1 MIDIKKLTF
10 GGAFFMSK
18 YSSELKLQAV
28 VCILNEGCTLSCF
41 AVPLSVINI
50 LDSLFY
56 IL

>member
-1 MIDIKKLTF
+1 
-10 GGAFFMSK
+10 MSK